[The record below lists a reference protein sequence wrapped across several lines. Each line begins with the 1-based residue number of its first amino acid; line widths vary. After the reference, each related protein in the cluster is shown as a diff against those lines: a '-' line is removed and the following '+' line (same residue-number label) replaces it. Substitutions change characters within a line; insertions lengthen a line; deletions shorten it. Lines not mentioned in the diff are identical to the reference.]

1 MSISYCHNCNK
12 YAETFRVGAKIR
24 YFHGTLR
31 EQRLAQGLTQEEVA
45 KRLGIGKASYGQIE
59 NLRKFPTEYQMEKL
73 CEFFGAPRE
82 ELFPEWAKMIFI
94 DDRREVIKEI
104 EVDRVMLGSPEILQ
118 LVAPDSPEEDY
129 EKENLKQVMLGV
141 LDTLNPRE
149 KKVLEIR
156 FGLKND
162 APKTLEESA
171 KEFGVTRERI
181 RQIEAKALRKLRHTC
196 RSRKLKS
203 FIITPKRGE
212 DREVNN
218 EYSTLF

>member
-1 MSISYCHNCNK
+1 
-12 YAETFRVGAKIR
+12 
-24 YFHGTLR
+24 
-31 EQRLAQGLTQEEVA
+31 
-45 KRLGIGKASYGQIE
+45 
-59 NLRKFPTEYQMEKL
+59 
-73 CEFFGAPRE
+73 
-82 ELFPEWAKMIFI
+82 
-94 DDRREVIKEI
+94 
-104 EVDRVMLGSPEILQ
+104 MLGSPEILQ

-181 RQIEAKALRKLRHTC
+181 RQIEEKAIRKLAHLNTH
-196 RSRKLKS
+196 SRLGTFLS
-203 FIITPKRGE
+203 
-212 DREVNN
+212 
-218 EYSTLF
+218 S